1 VFKFVCLQLIDIVEE
16 LNRALYR
23 ARVLLHKLALLFFF
37 LLELL
42 VSLITCLALVF
53 GGPTSSMFSRNSP
66 EDVEVILN
74 NLETG
79 HLVQGLHVVA
89 GNHTDFMVLDNFIE
103 HFVSVFVV

>member
-1 VFKFVCLQLIDIVEE
+1 MFKFVCLQLIDIVEE

-42 VSLITCLALVF
+42 VSLITCLALVV

>member
-1 VFKFVCLQLIDIVEE
+1 MFKFVCLQLIDIVEE

-42 VSLITCLALVF
+42 VSLITCLALVV
-53 GGPTSSMFSRNSP
+53 GGPTSSMFPRNSP

>member
-1 VFKFVCLQLIDIVEE
+1 MFKFVCLQLIDVVEE
-16 LNRALYR
+16 LNRALHR

-42 VSLITCLALVF
+42 VSYLALVV
-53 GGPTSSMFSRNSP
+53 GGATSSMFPRNSP

>member
-1 VFKFVCLQLIDIVEE
+1 MFKFVCLQLIDVVEE

-42 VSLITCLALVF
+42 VSCLALVF

-103 HFVSVFVV
+103 HFVSVLVV